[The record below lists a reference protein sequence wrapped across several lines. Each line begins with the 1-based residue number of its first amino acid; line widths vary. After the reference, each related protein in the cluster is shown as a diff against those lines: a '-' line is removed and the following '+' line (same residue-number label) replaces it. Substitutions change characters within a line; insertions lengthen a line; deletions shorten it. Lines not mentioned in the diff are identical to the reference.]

1 MSSYLTEY
9 IVPTLIQCIVPTIA
23 IIYTIMENHK
33 LNKFNRVI
41 PFINSDF
48 DKYINDLSCIYIELK
63 LYSKKYSM
71 QPYYK
76 DKLIPKL
83 REDRIIIYEKIK
95 MINLSLNRIKL
106 DIEKS
111 YNIYY
116 KNLKIIESYLERI
129 NNTNETGEY
138 KDEFLYYLKCILEY
152 CYTIPVSIYSEINK
166 RDIREENINS
176 IYEEIEKIQKELNK
190 KLGETK

>member
-1 MSSYLTEY
+1 MNSYLLNY
-9 IVPTLIQCIVPTIA
+9 IVPALIQCIVPAIA
-23 IIYTIMENHK
+23 IIYTIIENHK

-48 DKYINDLSCIYIELK
+48 DRYINDLSSIYIQLEYYYRLYNNATDNSK
-63 LYSKKYSM
+63 LC
-71 QPYYK
+71 YK
-76 DKLIPKL
+76 IKDY
-83 REDRIIIYEKIK
+83 RIIIHQKIK
-95 MINLSLNRIKL
+95 MILISLEK
-106 DIEKS
+106 IEKNAKKS

-116 KNLKIIESYLERI
+116 KNLKTIEYYFERI
-129 NNTNETGEY
+129 NSC
-138 KDEFLYYLKCILEY
+138 KDTFYNDIFLEYLKYILDY
-152 CYTIPVSIYSEINK
+152 FYTIPSSIYSEINK

>member
-48 DKYINDLSCIYIELK
+48 DRYVNDLSSIYIEFNSFYIK
-63 LYSKKYSM
+63 N
-71 QPYYK
+71 K
-76 DKLIPKL
+76 DAFGINALIDKIKDY
-83 REDRIIIYEKIK
+83 RVIIHQKIK
-95 MINLSLNRIKL
+95 MILISLEK
-106 DIEKS
+106 IEKNAKKS

-116 KNLKIIESYLERI
+116 KNLKTIEYYFERI
-129 NNTNETGEY
+129 NSC
-138 KDEFLYYLKCILEY
+138 KDTFYNDIFLEYLKYILDY
-152 CYTIPVSIYSEINK
+152 FYTIPSSIYSEINK

-176 IYEEIEKIQKELNK
+176 IYEKIEKIQEELNK